1 MSRRVTHISLLT
13 AHIRLLFRNVL
24 ELIDEPL
31 DGRIMSYLNGAPIGD
46 GGQWD
51 MAYNLI
57 GESDTGTGSVR

>member
-1 MSRRVTHISLLT
+1 M